1 MSREEQQEERWRR
14 FRSIF
19 PLLVVTAL
27 GGTALGEFFPDIPW
41 AVLSSFIVL
50 LLGAWV
56 FGIWYVRKGTNTP

>member
-1 MSREEQQEERWRR
+1 MSREERQEERRSR

-27 GGTALGEFFPDIPW
+27 GGAALGEFFPDITW
-41 AVLSSFIVL
+41 EVLTSFIVL